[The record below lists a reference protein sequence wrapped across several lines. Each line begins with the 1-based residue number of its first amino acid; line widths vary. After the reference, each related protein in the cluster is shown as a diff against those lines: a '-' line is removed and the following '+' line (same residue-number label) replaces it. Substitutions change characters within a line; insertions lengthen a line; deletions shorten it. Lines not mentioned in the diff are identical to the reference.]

1 MAALRPLVLSLG
13 WPSDQNRDIFR
24 SLSDRCLEDALADDH
39 WEQAASLLNAR
50 LPQELRSHT
59 EELLHALHPLS

>member
-50 LPQELRSHT
+50 LPQELPSHT